1 MRINTNVSSLN
12 TQRILNQTSD
22 TANKL
27 IGQLSSGLRINN
39 ASDDAAGLGI
49 SNKLGN
55 DIRSLQQAARN
66 ADQANSM
73 LQIAQGATQ
82 TIGSILDRMKELA
95 AQAASSNSGSRTDLQ
110 NEFTSLRSEID
121 RIVSTT
127 KYQGSGLI
135 DGTMGTSVTGGT
147 LAANAQVQNTT
158 IASTGAKADTYTIA
172 DVDGTHVKA
181 TDGSGNVEV
190 VTVAAT
196 NAGSSQTVN
205 FAHMGISFAT
215 ASSFNTGTFA
225 GGTVVVAAGAD
236 AGQFLVSSSGQY
248 GAGQDDNVNLA
259 SALSLGSTAL
269 GIGTSSLASQTSA
282 QGALT
287 DIDTAVTN
295 VNTALATIGQTQ
307 NRIGF
312 ALQNTNSTI
321 QNYQAAQS
329 SIRDADMAA
338 TMSEFSKT
346 QILQQAGTAM
356 LAQANSAPQ
365 LVLKLLG

>member
-12 TQRILNQTSD
+12 TQRLLNQTTD
-22 TANKL
+22 QANKL

-82 TIGSILDRMKELA
+82 TIASILDRMKELA
-95 AQAASSNSGSRTDLQ
+95 AQSASSNSGSRTDLN
-110 NEFTSLRSEID
+110 NEFTALRSEID

-127 KYQGSGLI
+127 NYQGTTLI
-135 DGTMGTSVTGGT
+135 NGGMGTSVTGTT
-147 LAANAQVQNTT
+147 LVGADVQSSSVQ
-158 IASTGAKADTYTIA
+158 STGASAATYTIA
-172 DVDGTHVKA
+172 KVDATHLSATNGT
-181 TDGSGNVEV
+181 TGDVEV
-190 VTVAAT
+190 VAVNQT

-205 FAHMGISFAT
+205 FKKSGLTFAT
-215 ASSFNTGTFA
+215 AASFDASAFTTGTI
-225 GGTVVVAAGAD
+225 TVSAAVN
-236 AGQFLVSSSGQY
+236 AGQFLVSSSGAY
-248 GAGQDDNVNLA
+248 SGNDNVNLTTA
-259 SALSLGSTAL
+259 INLGSTAL
-269 GIGTSSLASQTSA
+269 GIGGSSLTTASSA
-282 QGALT
+282 QTALANL
-287 DIDTAVTN
+287 DTAVGN

-338 TMSEFSKT
+338 AMSDFTKT